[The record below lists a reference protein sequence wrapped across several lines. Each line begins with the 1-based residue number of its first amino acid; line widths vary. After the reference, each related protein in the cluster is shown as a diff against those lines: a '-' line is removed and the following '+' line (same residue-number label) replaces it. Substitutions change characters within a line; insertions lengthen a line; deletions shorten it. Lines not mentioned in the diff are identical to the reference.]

1 MSAHSNLQTDQARAR
16 WAAEYREARKVR
28 RFDERFMPGGG
39 LSSLWDGVSHA
50 AYIVAIHA
58 SQVGFPAMF
67 ARRNGRYGVGGR
79 KKRFMVGPAQ
89 RLPA

>member
-1 MSAHSNLQTDQARAR
+1 MSQSNLQTDQARAR

-28 RFDERFMPGGG
+28 RFDERFMPEGG
-39 LSSLWDGVSHA
+39 LSSLWESVSHP

-58 SQVGFPAMF
+58 SAVGFPTML
-67 ARRNGRYGVGGR
+67 ARRNGHYGLSGR
-79 KKRFMVGPAQ
+79 TKRVMAGPAR